1 MSHDLA
7 GMQSDISGLIDD
19 WGKRTIVSRL
29 SATLTASKRLS
40 GTFVNKL
47 SGIVWIQPIPMKGTL
62 MGAGPTTV
70 RRSLQGLLDETTHIA
85 ISRKTL
91 AIQAN
96 DKLLPSGETYL
107 YDVLDNEE
115 NPTHNTIQLR
125 RVKHT

>member
-7 GMQSDISGLIDD
+7 GMKSDISGLIDD
-19 WGKRTIVSRL
+19 WGARTIVSRL
-29 SATLTASKRLS
+29 SSTLTASKRLS

-47 SGIVWIQPIPMKGTL
+47 SGIVWIQPIAMKGTL
-62 MGAGPTTV
+62 GGLTTV
-70 RRSLQGLLDETTHIA
+70 HRSPQGLLDETTHIA
-85 ISRKTL
+85 ITRKTL
-91 AIQAN
+91 AVQAN
-96 DKLLPSGETYL
+96 DKLLPSGETYP